1 MSMEPDEPR
10 EIEGIT
16 DDTPDE
22 ITDFVR
28 ANDMTDKF
36 VVMLKQKPDNGG
48 VAQTL
53 RSFTNYYPNVNT
65 LGKEWGPG
73 SYVLVFSWRA
83 EGKSGK
89 KETVTKDFKIELPER
104 AWADEHDRW
113 LMERSKKRQNEME
126 KEWKEEA
133 MKARVMGQGT
143 PAAASPASEID
154 NLKKMLEVA
163 KSLGVQIGGQQ
174 KPEPKEKER
183 KSFSDRMIEMAPAI
197 TAIGAVV
204 GPIVVAIIQRP
215 KPPSD
220 SSLTNTLVNHLITN
234 KPQEDG
240 TMKTVLPFLMGSLKQ
255 IMDFK
260 QSMEPEEKQ
269 SFVEKVFDKLAPMVP
284 QVLALATQPRP
295 QMESNPMVGMARNL
309 GDVKAMKNDPEL
321 AYLGVQRLDE
331 VYGFQQANQILTV
344 FGMERPDELLGNIS
358 KYPSKGYG
366 PDGQPETGNRVPDDI
381 RDARMPDEVSGTIL
395 NDEEEA

>member
-1 MSMEPDEPR
+1 MSMEADENR

-28 ANDMTDKF
+28 ANDMTDKY
-36 VVMLKQKPDNGG
+36 VVMLKQKPDGGG

-73 SYVLVFSWRA
+73 SYILVFSWRA

-104 AWADEHDRW
+104 AWAEEHDRW
-113 LMERSKKRQNEME
+113 LIERSKKRQNEME

-133 MKARVMGQGT
+133 MKARVMGQVT
-143 PAAASPASEID
+143 PQVAAPISELD
-154 NLKKMLEVA
+154 SLKKMLEIA
-163 KSLGVQIGGQQ
+163 KGLGIPIGGTQ
-174 KPEPKEKER
+174 KPEPKEKEK
-183 KSFSDRMIEMAPAI
+183 KSFSDRMVDMAPAI

-204 GPIVVAIIQRP
+204 GPIVVALINRP
-215 KPPSD
+215 KPASD
-220 SSLTNTLVNHLITN
+220 TALTNTLVNHLITN

-295 QMESNPMVGMARNL
+295 QMEQNPMVKMARGL
-309 GDVKAMKNDPEL
+309 PDVKAMQGDPEL
-321 AYLGVQRLDE
+321 AHLGVQRLDE
-331 VYGFQQANQILTV
+331 VYGFQQANDIMAV
-344 FGMERPDELLGNIS
+344 FGMDRPKDLEGNFE
-358 KYPSKGYG
+358 KYPSQGFG
-366 PDGQPETGNRVPDDI
+366 PDGQAKTDTL
-381 RDARMPDEVSGTIL
+381 PDEPQIL
-395 NDEEEA
+395 DTTEEDLV

>member
-1 MSMEPDEPR
+1 MSLETDEQR

-28 ANDMTDKF
+28 ANDMSDKY
-36 VVMLKQKPDNGG
+36 VVMLKQKPDGG
-48 VAQTL
+48 GIAQTL

-73 SYVLVFSWRA
+73 SYILVFSWRA

-113 LMERSKKRQNEME
+113 LMERSKKRQNAME
-126 KEWKEEA
+126 EEWKQEA
-133 MKARVMGQGT
+133 MKARVMGQVSPT
-143 PAAASPASEID
+143 PVQPPSELES
-154 NLKKMLEVA
+154 LKKMLEIA
-163 KSLGVQIGGQQ
+163 KSLGVPIGGQQ
-174 KPEPKEKER
+174 KAEPKEKEK
-183 KSFSDRMIEMAPAI
+183 KSFADRMVEMAPAI

-215 KPPSD
+215 KPLSD
-220 SSLTNTLVNHLITN
+220 TALTNTLVNHLITN

-295 QMESNPMVGMARNL
+295 QMEQNPMVGMARNL

-344 FGMERPDELLGNIS
+344 FGMERPEELLGNIS

-366 PDGQPETGNRVPDDI
+366 PDGHPDSGDI
-381 RDARMPDEVSGTIL
+381 RDVRMPDQPQDAIL
-395 NDEEEA
+395 TDEEEV